1 MWLCN
6 GSCCQAAEDM
16 LDHSN
21 GKRWDHEEG
30 MVQAIPE

>member
-6 GSCCQAAEDM
+6 GSWFQAAEDM

-21 GKRWDHEEG
+21 DKHLDHEEA
-30 MVQAIPE
+30 MVQEFPE